1 MKLVRFLYQNTPRYG
16 RLVDDQ
22 VQMINGEPFDNLEPS
37 GLSMNLEKVELLA
50 PVAPSKI
57 VAVGLNY
64 RDHAKELGMDLP
76 KEPVLFLKPPS
87 SVIGPGQSVIYPK
100 GTRQV
105 DYEAE
110 LAVVIR
116 KEAGHIQIDEAK
128 EHILGFTCA
137 NDVTARDLQKLDVQW
152 TRAKSFDT
160 FCPLGPHIETDV
172 DPLSL
177 GIRMLRNGD
186 VKQDSSTGQMMYNV
200 YELVCFISQ
209 VMTLGAGDVIL
220 TGTPPGVGPV
230 EIGDVIEVQIDGI
243 GSLTNDIA

>member
-16 RLVDDQ
+16 RLVNDQ
-22 VQMINGEPFDNLEPS
+22 VQMINGIPFDKVETS
-37 GLSMNLEKVELLA
+37 GLSMNRDKVEFLA

-64 RDHAKELGMDLP
+64 RDHAEELGMALP

-87 SVIGPGQSVIYPK
+87 SVIGPGQSVVYPK
-100 GTRQV
+100 GTQHV

-110 LAVVIR
+110 LAVVIG
-116 KEAGHIQIDEAK
+116 KETSHVRADEAK

-137 NDVTARDLQKLDVQW
+137 NDVTARDLQKLDGQW

-172 DPLSL
+172 DPLAL
-177 GIRMLRNGD
+177 GIRLLQNGA
-186 VKQDSSTGQMMYNV
+186 VKQDSSTGQMLYDV
-200 YELVCFISQ
+200 FELVCFISR
-209 VMTLGAGDVIL
+209 VMTLEAGDVIL
-220 TGTPPGVGPV
+220 TGTPPGIGPV
-230 EIGDVIEVQIDGI
+230 EIGDVIEVQIDRI
-243 GSLTNDIA
+243 GSLKSLIA